1 MLERLNNRYVGMAL
15 AALALLGL
23 VLFLAAPG
31 SNRLNSGSTWG
42 HGPDGYSAW
51 YAYMVE
57 QGAIVQRWQR
67 PITDLSERLATEA
80 PETPVTLVQIMPHF
94 ADPDWV
100 FQNRPWLSQW
110 LEDGHRLV
118 LLGQKHPVTA
128 AAFTTEIATSSGSV
142 KVQTRRRIDLA
153 KSQAEVQ
160 LADEFGALVW
170 RDAKD
175 NITFSITPFLAANAY
190 QNEPGNFL
198 LMQTLAGSGPIWI
211 DEYLHGYRDADVV
224 IDEVAGSWLSYLAQ
238 TPLLIAGMQ
247 AGIIL
252 LVLLAAQN
260 QRPGSLRS
268 LESSRLDNSEAYIR
282 ALAGVLHKADSRDF
296 LVNTLQRCER
306 RALQRSLGLGDAPAS
321 PEVLQAA
328 WQRSTGR
335 PVSELA
341 VLNESPPSETALESW
356 LDRLQRLH
364 TLASQ
369 RNSIHE

>member
-1 MLERLNNRYVGMAL
+1 
-15 AALALLGL
+15 
-23 VLFLAAPG
+23 
-31 SNRLNSGSTWG
+31 
-42 HGPDGYSAW
+42 
-51 YAYMVE
+51 
-57 QGAIVQRWQR
+57 
-67 PITDLSERLATEA
+67 
-80 PETPVTLVQIMPHF
+80 
-94 ADPDWV
+94 
-100 FQNRPWLSQW
+100 
-110 LEDGHRLV
+110 
-118 LLGQKHPVTA
+118 
-128 AAFTTEIATSSGSV
+128 
-142 KVQTRRRIDLA
+142 
-153 KSQAEVQ
+153 
-160 LADEFGALVW
+160 
-170 RDAKD
+170 
-175 NITFSITPFLAANAY
+175 
-190 QNEPGNFL
+190 
-198 LMQTLAGSGPIWI
+198 MQTLAGSGPIWI

-268 LESSRLDNSEAYIR
+268 LESARLDNSEAYIR

-369 RNSIHE
+369 RKSIHE